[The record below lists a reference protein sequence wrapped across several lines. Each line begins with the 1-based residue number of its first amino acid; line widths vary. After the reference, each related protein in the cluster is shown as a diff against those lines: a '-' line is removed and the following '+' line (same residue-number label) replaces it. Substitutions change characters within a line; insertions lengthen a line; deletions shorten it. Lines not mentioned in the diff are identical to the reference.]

1 VLIIPVLVIQSFI
14 TPCKWQKLLKRY
26 IFLLV
31 ITKWP
36 CDDTL
41 YLSHVILHNTGME
54 PESPSLQADSLPTK
68 LRGKPALHI
77 SLCVMF

>member
-1 VLIIPVLVIQSFI
+1 MLIIPVLVIQSFI
-14 TPCKWQKLLKRY
+14 TQWKWQRLLKRY
-26 IFLLV
+26 IFPIV

-41 YLSHVILHNTGME
+41 YLSQVILHNPGME

-68 LRGKPALHI
+68 L
-77 SLCVMF
+77 